1 MLPAQRTEG
10 EVCSIPQ
17 FDLTPRDV
25 DGFFDEL
32 QAFHDQFRGCFSR
45 SEPREHCFNSMV
57 GQCSALE
64 RTSIE
69 PMALHVDGGTMR
81 GMQRFLSD
89 DGWDE
94 DTMRET
100 YPGLVARAMGDPQG
114 V

>member
-10 EVCSIPQ
+10 EVFSIPQ

-25 DGFFDEL
+25 DGFLDEL
-32 QAFHDQFRGCFSR
+32 QTFHDQFRGCFSR
-45 SEPREHCFNSMV
+45 SEPRAHGFNSMV

-64 RTSIE
+64 RTSME
-69 PMALHVDGGTMR
+69 PMALHVDGGNRR
-81 GMQRFLSD
+81 GMQRFVRD
-89 DGWDE
+89 DVGDE

-100 YPGLVARAMGDPQG
+100 YHGLVAHEMGDPQG